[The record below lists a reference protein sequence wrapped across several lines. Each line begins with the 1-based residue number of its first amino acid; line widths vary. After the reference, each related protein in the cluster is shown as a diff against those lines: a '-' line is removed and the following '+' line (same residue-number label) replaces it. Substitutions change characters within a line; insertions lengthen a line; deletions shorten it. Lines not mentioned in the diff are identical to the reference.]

1 MVKFAALAVFQQAF
15 YSRANNYTATY
26 LSSFFFTDIPTC
38 YIFLFLVYQVTYTQT
53 WARLFKSKTDI
64 DIWKQGLCGEGNK
77 GRGRYVW
84 LVLFSSMVDQCTDAD
99 TDVVA
104 DADFHLCLTLMV

>member
-1 MVKFAALAVFQQAF
+1 M
-15 YSRANNYTATY
+15 
-26 LSSFFFTDIPTC
+26 
-38 YIFLFLVYQVTYTQT
+38 
-53 WARLFKSKTDI
+53 
-64 DIWKQGLCGEGNK
+64 
-77 GRGRYVW
+77 W